1 MEKKWITEFK
11 EYLRVER
18 QYSPKTITAYLEDV
32 TEFEHFLAESGHPKS
47 FAKITTFDVHVFMSE
62 LYDKDLKMSSISR
75 KVSSL
80 RAFYRFLLRNGYVT
94 KDSFAYVQIK

>member
-32 TEFEHFLAESGHPKS
+32 TEFEHFLAESGHRS
-47 FAKITTFDVHVFMSE
+47 C
-62 LYDKDLKMSSISR
+62 LYE
-75 KVSSL
+75 
-80 RAFYRFLLRNGYVT
+80 
-94 KDSFAYVQIK
+94 

>member
-32 TEFEHFLAESGHPKS
+32 TEFEHF
-47 FAKITTFDVHVFMSE
+47 
-62 LYDKDLKMSSISR
+62 
-75 KVSSL
+75 
-80 RAFYRFLLRNGYVT
+80 
-94 KDSFAYVQIK
+94 